1 MVKFNKHKHK
11 NNKWIT
17 FGIIKSIKYRDH
29 LHIKV
34 KKTNQNSPDYAI
46 LKNNLKVYN
55 SILKKNIRE
64 AKTKYYEEIFEQYK
78 NDVKNTWKH
87 INNLI
92 SKSNKKTI
100 RQITVNGG
108 TIKDKQKMADE
119 FNYFFA
125 NIGSKLAST
134 IDTSNKKPFND
145 YLNKIITSS
154 FNFDLLSPNDTMKI
168 IKSLKT
174 KTSTG
179 HDGISTKLLKSIA
192 PGLINPLTLIINQ
205 SLITGIFPDTMKIA

>member
-1 MVKFNKHKHK
+1 
-11 NNKWIT
+11 
-17 FGIIKSIKYRDH
+17 
-29 LHIKV
+29 
-34 KKTNQNSPDYAI
+34 
-46 LKNNLKVYN
+46 
-55 SILKKNIRE
+55 
-64 AKTKYYEEIFEQYK
+64 
-78 NDVKNTWKH
+78 
-87 INNLI
+87 
-92 SKSNKKTI
+92 
-100 RQITVNGG
+100 
-108 TIKDKQKMADE
+108 MADE

-192 PGLINPLTLIINQ
+192 PGLIIPLTLIINQ
-205 SLITGIFPDTMKIA
+205 SLIIILVP